1 MKSLKISVAAA
12 LFLVAAFCPSQA
24 TEVTM
29 DNLLEYD
36 ASDSSGGWQRWFPR
50 EEVAAKLS
58 ESAEGGGTL
67 TVSGGG
73 LEYGI
78 GGWQRKITK
87 FKPGG
92 EFDVRAEVECSGVKN
107 PLRALWIRIYW
118 SGDLPMGT
126 APEIIP
132 LRESSDGRYVFDGRI
147 TVPDGAE
154 SANVRLI
161 YRWEPDGTAVW
172 KNISMTPAGPEEP
185 HRIARISTIYW
196 RPSAPT
202 DPQNNFES
210 WMRMIDKAAEE
221 KPDIILVGEGAMV
234 VGVGFGDMEAISEEL
249 PGGKFF
255 KGFAEKAKEHGC
267 YICYGTYERE
277 GRYIFNTAVLINPQG
292 ELVGKYRKSHLPIE
306 EDAAGLAPGDSIDV
320 FDTPIGRIGMVICIE
335 SAFPEIMRTVALKG
349 AEIILVPIWG
359 GDEDTIR

>member
-1 MKSLKISVAAA
+1 
-12 LFLVAAFCPSQA
+12 
-24 TEVTM
+24 
-29 DNLLEYD
+29 
-36 ASDSSGGWQRWFPR
+36 
-50 EEVAAKLS
+50 
-58 ESAEGGGTL
+58 
-67 TVSGGG
+67 
-73 LEYGI
+73 
-78 GGWQRKITK
+78 
-87 FKPGG
+87 
-92 EFDVRAEVECSGVKN
+92 
-107 PLRALWIRIYW
+107 
-118 SGDLPMGT
+118 
-126 APEIIP
+126 
-132 LRESSDGRYVFDGRI
+132 
-147 TVPDGAE
+147 
-154 SANVRLI
+154 
-161 YRWEPDGTAVW
+161 
-172 KNISMTPAGPEEP
+172 
-185 HRIARISTIYW
+185 
-196 RPSAPT
+196 
-202 DPQNNFES
+202 
-210 WMRMIDKAAEE
+210 MIDKAAEE

-359 GDEDTIR
+359 GDEDTIRVRAKENGVYVATSSFDMKCMVVNPHGEVLAETFKDLGTGVATAQCDLDDRTKQPWTGNWRSYMKRMRWPELFGEITETGD